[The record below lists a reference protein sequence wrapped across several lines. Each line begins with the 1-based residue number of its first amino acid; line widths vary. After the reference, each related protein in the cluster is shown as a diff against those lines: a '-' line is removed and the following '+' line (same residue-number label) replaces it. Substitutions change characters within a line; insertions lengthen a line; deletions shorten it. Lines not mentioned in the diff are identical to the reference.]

1 MESFYLLLARKWKV
15 SVLTSDM
22 PSAGTSSKVYIT
34 LYGDHG
40 SSGPIFLDGEEGKL
54 FQRGNEDIFTV
65 SNMSWL
71 RQ

>member
-65 SNMSWL
+65 SNM
-71 RQ
+71 

>member
-1 MESFYLLLARKWKV
+1 M
-15 SVLTSDM
+15 SVLTSDV

-40 SSGPIFLDGEEGKL
+40 SSGPIFLDGEKGKL

-65 SNMSWL
+65 SNIYSL
-71 RQ
+71 CCPLARSHDIANSL